1 MAIDHPLFHC
11 KVLYYLLSSSLFASV
26 CAAVS
31 SLTSVIALSLCAVS
45 AASLLTSLLA
55 FALVVASFSLLT
67 CGSLSLTLSSLVTT
81 CSK

>member
-26 CAAVS
+26 
-31 SLTSVIALSLCAVS
+31 IALSLCAVS
-45 AASLLTSLLA
+45 AASMLTSLLA